1 MAGNNAVL
9 DDATKEHVRALLASL
24 EQDDG
29 AQALQLLDDLVK
41 RHEAGLFNEIGRLT
55 RELHDAMQAF
65 RLDQRVA
72 ELASSEI
79 PDAKERLNYVV
90 TMTEQAANR
99 VLNAVEES
107 IPISENIEGSAR
119 RLRERWDRFRNR
131 NMTLDEFRS
140 MSRDI
145 DEFLRLTEADSSRLR
160 ERLSDVLMAQDF
172 QDITGQIIRRVIKLV
187 QEVEDNLVGMLRITG
202 HRMLN
207 EKKESTEAKAVEAE
221 GPCVPGVDEKDR
233 VSGQDD
239 VDELLSSL
247 GF

>member
-1 MAGNNAVL
+1 MGNNTVL
-9 DDATKEHVRALLASL
+9 DDALKEHVRALAASL
-24 EQDDG
+24 KQDDDTRS
-29 AQALQLLDDLVK
+29 LQLLDDLVK
-41 RHEAGLFNEIGRLT
+41 RHDASLFQEIGKLT
-55 RELHDAMQAF
+55 RDLHDAMQAF
-65 RLDQRVA
+65 HFDQRVA

-107 IPISENIEGSAR
+107 IPISENLESSAR
-119 RLRERWDRFRNR
+119 ALRERWDRFRSR
-131 NMTLDEFRS
+131 NMTLDEFRG

-145 DEFLRLTEADSSRLR
+145 DEFLLLAETDSSRLR
-160 ERLSDVLMAQDF
+160 EQLSDVLMAQDF

-202 HRMLN
+202 HRVLN
-207 EKKESTEAKAVEAE
+207 EKQESAQDKTVAAE
-221 GPCVPGVDEKDR
+221 GPGIPGVDDKDR